1 MRQVKF
7 KNNILNIVGRN
18 IKVYDFAPD
27 FRVVSSEMKDIFL
40 NQFDEKIKIITT
52 FPSLDTSVCDLQVR
66 EFNKKASNLSSDIV
80 VIGISNDLPFAQKR
94 FCELNNI
101 KNVFVFSDY
110 KYSSFGLNYG
120 VLIKELKLLARTV
133 IIVDKNNVVRY
144 IQISE
149 EITESLN
156 YDDVMKNLEEII
168 KNPVVGK
175 KSEIPSKCEPC
186 EAGTPPLQKEQI
198 TKLLEKFDGWTLI
211 EDKKIVKEYKFK
223 DFIEAKYF
231 VDLVSIVSEEQFH
244 HPTITVSYN
253 KVKISLTTHTSK
265 GLTLNDFIMAQIIDQ
280 LYS

>member
-133 IIVDKNNVVRY
+133 IIVDKNNVVGY

-156 YDDVMKNLEEII
+156 YDDVMKILKIQLSGKNQ
-168 KNPVVGK
+168 KFHQNVNPVRLGHLHYK
-175 KSEIPSKCEPC
+175 K
-186 EAGTPPLQKEQI
+186 
-198 TKLLEKFDGWTLI
+198 
-211 EDKKIVKEYKFK
+211 
-223 DFIEAKYF
+223 
-231 VDLVSIVSEEQFH
+231 
-244 HPTITVSYN
+244 N
-253 KVKISLTTHTSK
+253 R
-265 GLTLNDFIMAQIIDQ
+265 
-280 LYS
+280 